1 MSIKQCWAIM
11 AGLILLNI
19 ATVLYFLYGPGPKSL
34 SDEPVASVGKAEIN
48 KAELAEELDAL
59 YGRETLRKMVDEEV
73 IRQLAE
79 KKGLAVTDE
88 ELVMEWRLR
97 QMDYGYGD
105 TAEWDEEKK
114 MEQLMLSILFE
125 KILTMD
131 IQVSEEELAAY
142 LAENDHLHQSP
153 DLYRVLHIVVGKR
166 EDAEDILKDLKD
178 GADFSTLALEYSPS
192 DQEYDLG
199 LISLEADTVP
209 DGYIASLKNM
219 KEGEWSE
226 PIETDNGYAVLY
238 AEKFIEGK
246 TYTDEELA
254 SYAKRRIGMEQL
266 DTIASVD
273 LFWDEAGVKWVYE
286 Q

>member
-19 ATVLYFLYGPGPKSL
+19 STVLYFLYGPEPKSL
-34 SDEPVASVGKAEIN
+34 PDEPVASVGKAEIH
-48 KAELAEELDAL
+48 KVELAEELDVL

-79 KKGLAVTDE
+79 KKGLSVTDE
-88 ELVMEWRLR
+88 ELEMEWRLR

-105 TAEWDEEKK
+105 RAEWDEEKK
-114 MEQLMLSILFE
+114 AEQLMLSILFE

-131 IQVSEEELAAY
+131 IQVSDEELAAY
-142 LAENDHLHQSP
+142 LTENDHLHQSP

-166 EDAEDILKDLKD
+166 EDAEGILEDLKD

-209 DGYIASLKNM
+209 EGYIASLKNM
-219 KEGEWSE
+219 KEGQWSE
-226 PIETDNGYAVLY
+226 PVETDNGYAVLY

>member
-19 ATVLYFLYGPGPKSL
+19 ATVLYFLYGPEPKSL

-79 KKGLAVTDE
+79 KKGLSVTDE
-88 ELVMEWRLR
+88 ELEMEWRLR

-153 DLYRVLHIVVGKR
+153 DLYQVLHIVVGKR

-246 TYTDEELA
+246 TYKDEELA